1 MKSETRLEIL
11 QDLKKEQE
19 QYIRDIDY
27 TLEDINYDPDDEDNT
42 NYRRYCELEDIQEGH
57 KQIVQALD
65 ETIYFLQNIEELEE
79 KIKYLE
85 KANEWVEVENR
96 LPNEF
101 KEYYVTL
108 DNFTEELVEYTQ
120 ADEDCGEWTIGR
132 WEKINGKASYEIY
145 EVIAWREKPEPYKKE
160 K

>member
-42 NYRRYCELEDIQEGH
+42 NYRRYCELEVIQTGH
-57 KQIVQALD
+57 RQIVKALD

-132 WEKINGKASYEIY
+132 FEKINGKPSYEIY

-160 K
+160 